1 MDRIQ
6 IIQSLINKIG
16 AKKYLEVGVQAG
28 VCFKS
33 IECETKIGV
42 DPDQYSYATHHMTS
56 DDFFEKLEQLEGVPK
71 LFDVFFSDG
80 LHHADQSERD
90 LLNMIEH
97 LSEGG
102 YIVVHDNLPT
112 SEKMQ
117 LIPLTDQCEWTGNVW
132 ETWVKFRMTRRDLE
146 MFVVDTDHGC
156 GIIHRGSQELL
167 QINSPI
173 NYEGFVKNRDEWMNV
188 ISVEEF
194 KKRFL

>member
-1 MDRIQ
+1 MNRIQ

-16 AKKYLEVGVQAG
+16 AKKYLEVGVQSG
-28 VCFKS
+28 VCFRS

-42 DPDQYSYATHHMTS
+42 DPDQNSYATHHMTS
-56 DDFFEKLEQLEGVPK
+56 DDFFEKLEQLEDVPK
-71 LFDVFFSDG
+71 LFDVCFSDG

-97 LSEGG
+97 LSEDG

-117 LIPLTDQCEWTGNVW
+117 LIPLTDQYEWTGNVW

-156 GIIHRGSQELL
+156 GIIYRGSQDLL

-194 KKRFL
+194 QKRFL